1 MKKLFITFFIIS
13 ITLSLFACQNSNK
26 QNLYVY
32 NFGDYISD
40 EAIKIF
46 EKENNCK
53 IIQDVFESNEEAQ
66 PVIESDAKYDVVC
79 LSEYMIERLKNKNY
93 FEELDKSKFKY
104 YSNIDKDVLKIME
117 ACDPENKF
125 AVPYFRGDEGIVYNK
140 TEFDKK
146 SLPYPR
152 KWSDLWNEAYKGE
165 LLMQSSIRD
174 LYTVAQCANGY
185 SMNSQNENEIKKCTE
200 DLIKQKPLV
209 QGYFTDQ
216 IKDKILHKE
225 ALIAPIL
232 SGDIQYI
239 YENGGEDEYWYI
251 VPEGLKGIFVDCW
264 CILKTA
270 NNKDLSYKFIDFLC
284 REDIAKVN
292 AEYIGYESVN
302 LTTPDDE
309 FLQMKIKGTYADYS
323 NGVELERDIG
333 NAIEYYVKGYNEL
346 ISN

>member
-1 MKKLFITFFIIS
+1 MKKFFITIL
-13 ITLSLFACQNSNK
+13 TLSTLLTSFACQNGNTKS
-26 QNLYVY
+26 LYIY
-32 NFGDYISD
+32 NFGDYIS
-40 EAIKIF
+40 EEVIKLF
-46 EKENNCK
+46 ETENNCK
-53 IIQDVFESNEEAQ
+53 IIQDVFEANEEAQ
-66 PVIESDAKYDVVC
+66 PIIENGAKYDVVC
-79 LSEYMIERLKNKNY
+79 LSEYMIERLKNKGY
-93 FEELDKSKFKY
+93 FEELNKSKFKY
-104 YSNIDKDVLKIME
+104 YSNIDSEVLNIMK
-117 ACDPENKF
+117 ACDPDNKY

-140 TEFDKK
+140 TEFDKRG
-146 SLPYPR
+146 LPYPR

-174 LYTVAQCANGY
+174 LYTVAEGANNF
-185 SMNSQNENEIKKCTE
+185 SINTVNREAIKKCTE

-264 CILKTA
+264 CILKNA
-270 NNKDLSYKFIDFLC
+270 ANKDLAYKFIDFLC
-284 REDIAKVN
+284 REDVAKMN

-302 LTTPDDE
+302 VTTPDEE
-309 FLQMKIKGTYADYS
+309 FLHMRIKGTYADYS
-323 NGVELERDIG
+323 EGVELERDIG
-333 NAIEYYVKGYNEL
+333 DAIKFYVDGYNEL
-346 ISN
+346 ISH

>member
-1 MKKLFITFFIIS
+1 MKKFLA
-13 ITLSLFACQNSNK
+13 LSCCFLLILSAFACSSNK
-26 QNLYVY
+26 KQTLYIY
-32 NFGDYISD
+32 NFGDYISE
-40 EAIKIF
+40 EAVKLF

-66 PVIESDAKYDVVC
+66 PVIEKGASYDVVC
-79 LSEYMIERLKNKNY
+79 LSEYMIERLKNNGY
-93 FEELDKSKFKY
+93 FEELDKSKFKH
-104 YSNIDKDVLKIME
+104 YSNIDKEVLNIMQ

-140 TEFDKK
+140 TEFDKRG
-146 SLPYPR
+146 LPIPR

-174 LYTVAQCANGY
+174 LYTVAEGANGY
-185 SMNSQNENEIKKCTE
+185 SINSSNKDEIEKCTE
-200 DLIKQKPLV
+200 DLIRQKPLV
-209 QGYFTDQ
+209 QSYLTDQ
-216 IKDKILHKE
+216 IKEKILNKE

-251 VPEGLKGIFVDCW
+251 VPEGVKGLFVDCW
-264 CILKTA
+264 CILKKSS
-270 NNKDLSYKFIDFLC
+270 NKDLAYKFIDFLC
-284 REDIAKVN
+284 REDIAKIN

-302 LTTPDDE
+302 ITTPDE
-309 FLQMKIKGTYADYS
+309 EYLQMRIKGTYADYS

-333 NAIEYYVKGYNEL
+333 DAINYYVEGFNRL
-346 ISN
+346 ISH